1 LGASPCKA
9 KELYRDK
16 KLLPHFAYENAATS
30 FLLLLL
36 LFKSLFI
43 FLFLTTFF
51 YTGDFR
57 FLKSGATKTDFFSV
71 SPPDRP
77 FSFTKQTAIEHR
89 DNLIDRKASARS
101 RLQICVDSP
110 QDYVRPD
117 LSECLPVFLIGT
129 VNFS

>member
-1 LGASPCKA
+1 MGGGERLLGASPCKA

-57 FLKSGATKTDFFSV
+57 FLKSGTFKTDLFSRCTA
-71 SPPDRP
+71 RP
-77 FSFTKQTAIEHR
+77 TIFLSLNRRPLNIGIILLTEK
-89 DNLIDRKASARS
+89 
-101 RLQICVDSP
+101 P
-110 QDYVRPD
+110 QR
-117 LSECLPVFLIGT
+117 GAA
-129 VNFS
+129 